1 MRHLRTLSLV
11 LTLALLIACR
21 VERAPEQRAGVAASQ
36 QGVQSAAARA
46 ISERPMAHRREGQGL
61 LDSART
67 ALTGG
72 ERAPAAALLHRAA
85 AFFVRQAN
93 DPPSGGTA
101 DLLAAA
107 RGLDSLAMDVSLG
120 RTADASRLDRLSAH
134 ANLAEAERH
143 GALAAVAWSTRSK
156 ESVSD
161 ELVMA
166 ADHVE
171 RATLDANLTS
181 SPVMR
186 RLVAELRAVARD
198 LSSQQGL
205 DLRDLDEPLSSLHIE
220 IGALHRRLEGA
231 ARNKM

>member
-1 MRHLRTLSLV
+1 MRYPRALSLV
-11 LTLALLIACR
+11 LTLALLTACR
-21 VERAPEQRAGVAASQ
+21 VERAPEERAGVTAKQ
-36 QGVQSAAARA
+36 QRVQSVAARA

-67 ALTGG
+67 ALIGG
-72 ERAPAAALLHRAA
+72 EPAPAATLLHGAA
-85 AFFVRQAN
+85 AFFLRQAN

-107 RGLDSLAMDVSLG
+107 GGLDSLAMDVS
-120 RTADASRLDRLSAH
+120 RDRKADSSRLDHLSAH

-171 RATLDANLTS
+171 RATLDANNQCAIAQAHQAL
-181 SPVMR
+181 PLR
-186 RLVAELRAVARD
+186 RRGVHDDA
-198 LSSQQGL
+198 
-205 DLRDLDEPLSSLHIE
+205 
-220 IGALHRRLEGA
+220 A
-231 ARNKM
+231 ARPCGTTHVRSARGTQRTCQRLCRASLRSAR